1 MGDVANITTGPST
14 LYVAAVSVGVP
25 SLTGKAGDFNNF
37 SEIGFTQDGIEW
49 DYTPTWKDLMVD
61 ELMSPAKKK
70 IVAHKLVVSAKLAET
85 TLQNLAYAC
94 AGATLVGTDTI
105 TIGSVDDAPEF
116 RLGWIGPAPQN
127 KLREAVVYKVQS
139 IAAVKAHIQRKDMT
153 IYQVQFEALSDPTQA
168 TTADLCTMQDF

>member
-14 LYVAAVSVGVP
+14 LYVAPVSVGVP
-25 SLTGKAGDFNNF
+25 ALTGKAGDFNNF
-37 SEIGFTQDGIEW
+37 TTIGFTQDGIEW

-70 IVAHKLVVSAKLAET
+70 IVAHKLVVSCKMAET
-85 TLQNLAYAC
+85 TLQSLGYAC
-94 AGATLVGTDTI
+94 AGATFDGTSVL
-105 TIGSVDDAPEF
+105 TIGSVDDAPQY
-116 RLGWIGPAPQN
+116 RLGWLGPAPQG
-127 KLREAVVYKVQS
+127 KIRQAIVYKVQS

-168 TTADLCTMQDF
+168 AGADLVTMQDF